1 MQPFLQFIGSHIFLW
16 VQRMVCFCCWH
27 SPAQDMNNRIFLVHV
42 MERVRTQTGPRCIF
56 SSVSVCFSFPVIFCL
71 SLCLRLLL
79 SPQPFPV
86 LFTIA
91 CLPLYIPLCPPPPS
105 PPHPTPAP
113 LLHSSPFP
121 PLFLS
126 RSLWPS
132 FLIQPALLVYS
143 PSFPFPYSA
152 SFSVAPHASK
162 LTTNLHATGEAV
174 TTSRRER
181 AACMLECELFS
192 RRAFLGL

>member
-1 MQPFLQFIGSHIFLW
+1 MSWSACVRRQGLGVYSHLFLFVSLSLSFSVSLFVLDSFSHPSPFL
-16 VQRMVCFCCWH
+16 
-27 SPAQDMNNRIFLVHV
+27 
-42 MERVRTQTGPRCIF
+42 F
-56 SSVSVCFSFPVIFCL
+56 SSLLPAYLSIFP
-71 SLCLRLLL
+71 SA
-79 SPQPFPV
+79 S
-86 LFTIA
+86 
-91 CLPLYIPLCPPPPS
+91 PPPS